1 MSQALTHAAAHAAHS
16 HAEEF
21 GAHGHKGHGHVIV
34 NIWTLRAVLAALL
47 FFTLATVGAALLEQW
62 VSATFNVVIPQWI
75 NVFVAL
81 SIAAV
86 KTTLVVTFFMQ
97 LKYDNPLN
105 TMIFVFTVLTVA
117 FFLGFTGLDMD
128 NRATIDRFKNGYIHA
143 GGNVSMGGAFAPP
156 ADPELEAAAKA
167 GSKLPDGQPYT
178 YTNIKAGESLVDRAI
193 RLDAERRALGLP
205 EVHVSHARH
214 HTNPELL
221 SNITESGYR
230 NPIPEIGSSSER
242 SRPVTGLTLPGLAP
256 AGQAK
261 APDAHAPEHH

>member
-1 MSQALTHAAAHAAHS
+1 MSHAMSQPAHP

-34 NIWTLRAVLAALL
+34 NIWTLRFVLAALL

-62 VSATFNVVIPQWI
+62 LGATFNMVIPQWI

-86 KTTLVVTFFMQ
+86 KTLLVVTFFMQ

-105 TMIFVFTVLTVA
+105 TMILVFTVLTVA
-117 FFLGFTGLDMD
+117 FFLGFTGLDVG

-156 ADPELEAAAKA
+156 VDKELEAAAKA
-167 GSKLPDGQPYT
+167 GAKTPDGQPYA
-178 YTNIKAGESLVDRAI
+178 YVNIKSGESMVDRAS

-205 EVHVSHARH
+205 ETHVSHARH
-214 HTNPELL
+214 HVNPELL
-221 SNITESGYR
+221 GNITDSGYR
-230 NPIPEIGSSSER
+230 NPIPESGSSSER

-256 AGQAK
+256 AGQPEK
-261 APDAHAPEHH
+261 PEMHAPAGHR